1 MLFLLL
7 ITNQL
12 SNSCLFVYYSSFA
25 VFFSFFSR
33 LEERRKPIKENFKK
47 KKKEE
52 EDEDEDENEETVN
65 DPDEIA
71 KNLGGDSVF
80 LDLLAL
86 SIEKIVKK
94 R

>member
-1 MLFLLL
+1 LFIILHLRFFFL
-7 ITNQL
+7 SFRAWKREGNQ
-12 SNSCLFVYYSSFA
+12 SKKIS
-25 VFFSFFSR
+25 
-33 LEERRKPIKENFKK
+33 KK
-47 KKKEE
+47 KKE

>member
-1 MLFLLL
+1 MQVAWA
-7 ITNQL
+7 TRQYQRG
-12 SNSCLFVYYSSFA
+12 SNSCIEWLDKYQ
-25 VFFSFFSR
+25 
-33 LEERRKPIKENFKK
+33 LIIG
-47 KKKEE
+47 
-52 EDEDEDENEETVN
+52 EDENEETVN